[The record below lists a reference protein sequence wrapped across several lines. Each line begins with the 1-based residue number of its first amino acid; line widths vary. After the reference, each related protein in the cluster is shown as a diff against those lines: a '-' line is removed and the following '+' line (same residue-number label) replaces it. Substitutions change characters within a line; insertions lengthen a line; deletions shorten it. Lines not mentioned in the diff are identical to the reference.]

1 MSIALNTRKESDY
14 LYVEAT
20 GTRTPESVLAVAS
33 ACAVACKEHGC
44 DRLLLDTRRMTGAL
58 TTVDTYEV
66 AGKRLPLLGRGL
78 SLRVAILVARENK
91 ARIQLFEDVA
101 VNMGINLRIF
111 SNVNAALRWLHA
123 GKRSGSHSPTRQ
135 AT

>member
-1 MSIALNTRKESDY
+1 MSYALKTRKESDY

-20 GTRTPESVLAVAS
+20 GTRTPESVLGVAS
-33 ACAVACKEHGC
+33 ACAAACKEHGC
-44 DRLLLDTRRMTGAL
+44 YRLLLDTRRMTGRL

-78 SLRVAILVARENK
+78 TLRVAILVARENK

-111 SNVNAALRWLHA
+111 SNVNAALRWLNA
-123 GKRSGSHSPTRQ
+123 GNRSGSDSPTRP